1 MIARRRGRALAVSRL
16 GLMLGL
22 FVSSVGSRL
31 PSPPT
36 PCRYEGVYP
45 TVHLEYKVKEWFV
58 PTVLITVPTMLV
70 MAALGVV
77 MMLGGGE

>member
-1 MIARRRGRALAVSRL
+1 
-16 GLMLGL
+16 
-22 FVSSVGSRL
+22 
-31 PSPPT
+31 
-36 PCRYEGVYP
+36 VYP

-77 MMLGGGE
+77 ISLGGE